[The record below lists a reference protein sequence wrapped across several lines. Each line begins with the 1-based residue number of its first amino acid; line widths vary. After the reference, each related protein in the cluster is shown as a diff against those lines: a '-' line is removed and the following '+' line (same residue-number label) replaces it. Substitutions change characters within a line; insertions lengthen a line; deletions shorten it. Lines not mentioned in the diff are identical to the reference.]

1 MKKILILL
9 FFTLFITTW
18 GIAEKKIQSGAATYN
33 EEDRSLKASHANL
46 AFGTRI
52 RVTNQNNDKAVIV
65 TIMGRIPYDPERII
79 DVGTLAAD
87 NIEIDP
93 NGITPVVI
101 EVLGRKRLVQPLEKT
116 AQPGDLPGG
125 PN

>member
-1 MKKILILL
+1 MKKVVALL
-9 FFTLFITTW
+9 VLALLITTW
-18 GIAEKKIQSGAATYN
+18 CTAQKKTQVGAATYN
-33 EEDRSLKASHANL
+33 EDDRSLKASHANL

-65 TIMGRIPYDPERII
+65 TVMGRIPDDPERII

-93 NGITPVVI
+93 DELTPVVI
-101 EVLGRKRLVQPLEKT
+101 EVLGRKKLVHPLEKD
-116 AQPGDLPGG
+116 AKAENLP
-125 PN
+125 